1 MKNKIPMLI
10 GGFLA
15 VLVVVGSVAAGVA
28 YADDSTPPTTS
39 SLPAQGR
46 GHGGPRLSDA
56 ELEAAAK
63 VLGMTTDEISTAL
76 EDGKTLEDLAT
87 DAGVD
92 FADLQEALQ
101 TVRRAEMRAQIEQAV
116 TDGTMTQ
123 DKADWLLEGLDKGYL
138 DGRGLGFGPGGRG
151 GHGQP
156 PAEAPAATPT
166 TSE

>member
-15 VLVVVGSVAAGVA
+15 VLVVVGAVGAGIA
-28 YADDSTPPTTS
+28 YADDSTPLVPS
-39 SLPAQGR
+39 SLPAEGR

-63 VLGMTTDEISTAL
+63 VLGMTTDEISAAL
-76 EDGKTLEDLAT
+76 KDGRTLEDLAT
-87 DAGVD
+87 EAGVD

-101 TVRRAEMRAQIEQAV
+101 TVRNEEMRTRIEQAV
-116 TDGTMTQ
+116 TDGTMSQ

-138 DGRGLGFGPGGRG
+138 DGHSFGFGPGGRG

-166 TSE
+166 TNE